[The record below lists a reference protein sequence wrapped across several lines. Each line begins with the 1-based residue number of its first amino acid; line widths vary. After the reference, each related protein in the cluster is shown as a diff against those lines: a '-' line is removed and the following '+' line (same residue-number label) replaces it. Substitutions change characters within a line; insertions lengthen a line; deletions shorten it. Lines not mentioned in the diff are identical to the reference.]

1 MTLPVP
7 RAPDLQCPVCEV
19 VFDVL
24 DSATTAVLTEPQ
36 SDPTVGEAHLLAS
49 VIHWWTG
56 NALEKYRDDLKPL
69 FSMLADA
76 LMEHGVDLQQIA
88 KAQRQDTK
96 QRLVRVRVH

>member
-1 MTLPVP
+1 MSLPIA
-7 RAPDLQCPVCEV
+7 RDPDLRCVTCEV
-19 VFDVL
+19 VYSAL
-24 DSATTAVLTEPQ
+24 DMTTTALLKEPQ
-36 SDPTVGEAHLLAS
+36 SDATVAEAHLLAS

-88 KAQRQDTK
+88 KARETPPL
-96 QRLVRVRVH
+96 LVRVRVH